1 VLRDESCRD
10 DICAFFVRRCGQ
22 MEILSQ
28 YHQVNLYQ
36 GQNRLYGFGSG
47 FFESKIKSKFVA

>member
-1 VLRDESCRD
+1 
-10 DICAFFVRRCGQ
+10 